1 MQYYY
6 LVPTSSNL
14 NISGRFYNMKN
25 IRLDPSQLYK
35 PCSIEQLKFD
45 STDELEDIDITVG
58 QERATEAIKFGTRL
72 HKNGYNI
79 FAMAPA
85 GTGKLTIVRQLVE
98 HEASRQGIPSD
109 WCYVNNFS
117 QPAKPSAI
125 KLMPGQGKYFKA
137 DMEQLIDELSVAIP
151 ASFDG
156 DEYRSREGEIESQ
169 SRQREINELSQLRDK
184 AANAQV
190 VFIETPTGYGF
201 SPADENNEIINPEQF
216 TKLDKDKQ
224 HEIKNSIVALQ
235 EDLAKLLKNFPAWR
249 KEAKRQ
255 LQALNRETAELA
267 VNHTI
272 DELIEKYAKQETILG
287 YLNEVQ
293 KDIIEHVRDFIPRSE
308 KVISFME
315 LPQEPNPFKRYQVN
329 LMVDFSEMKSAPVIF
344 EDHPNYSNLLGCID
358 HQAYMGSLIT
368 DFTMI
373 KPGALHKANGGYLI
387 LDARKLLIQPYSW
400 ETLKRTLQA
409 GEIRIESLERA
420 LSLIS
425 TSSLEPE
432 PITLNV
438 KVILVGDPLIYYLL
452 SEYDPEFHNLFK
464 VAADFDNSVSR
475 ENSSHDYARLLA
487 TIVRREKL
495 RPLSQ
500 NAVARVIEHS
510 SRMVGDAEKLLTHLG
525 AIKEL
530 LTESDYWAED
540 NGHVHITN
548 SDVQQAIDHKTHR
561 LDKIREKLYEHI
573 ERGTVLIDIEGKVTG
588 QINALSVLQLG
599 EFSFGQPS
607 RITATTRLGSGKVV
621 DIEREIEL
629 GGAIHS
635 KGVLILSS
643 FIAARYAR
651 KTPFSVAASLVFEQS
666 YGYVEGDSASLAEL
680 CVILSS
686 IAQIPLRQD
695 IAITGSINQL
705 GHVQPIGSV
714 NEKIEGFFD
723 ICNQKELTGTQGVII
738 PATNIKH
745 LMLRWDVVHAV
756 QSGQFSIY
764 AVTTAD
770 DALELL
776 TEMDAGI
783 ANEQGTYPPESF
795 NAHVES
801 QLLQFTQLKK
811 DFNRKAT
818 Y

>member
-1 MQYYY
+1 
-6 LVPTSSNL
+6 
-14 NISGRFYNMKN
+14 MKK

-35 PCSIEQLKFD
+35 PCRIDQLKFD
-45 STDELEDIDITVG
+45 STEELEDIDITGG

-72 HKNGYNI
+72 HKTGYNI
-79 FAMAPA
+79 YAMAPA

-117 QPAKPSAI
+117 MPSKPLAI

-151 ASFDG
+151 AAFDG

-184 AANAQV
+184 ATNAQV
-190 VFIETPTGYGF
+190 MLIETPTGYGF

-216 TKLDKDKQ
+216 AKLDKDKQ
-224 HEIKNSIVALQ
+224 HKIKNSIISLQ
-235 EDLAKLLKNFPAWR
+235 EDLAQLLKNFPAWR

-272 DELIEKYAKQETILG
+272 DELIEKYAKQEAILG
-287 YLNEVQ
+287 YLTEVQ

-344 EDHPNYSNLLGCID
+344 EDHPNYSNLLGHID

-373 KPGALHKANGGYLI
+373 TPGALHKANGGYLI

-438 KVILVGDPLIYYLL
+438 KVILLGDPLIYYLL
-452 SEYDPEFHNLFK
+452 SAYDLEFHNLFK
-464 VAADFDNSVSR
+464 VAADFDNSISR
-475 ENSSHDYARLLA
+475 ENSSQDYARLLA
-487 TIVRREKL
+487 TISRREKL

-500 NAVARVIEHS
+500 NAVARIIEHS

-525 AIKEL
+525 AIKDL

-540 NGHVHITN
+540 NGHIHITN
-548 SDVQQAIDHKTHR
+548 SDVQQAIDHKTRR

-573 ERGTVLIDIEGKVTG
+573 ERGTVLIDLKGKVTG

-621 DIEREIEL
+621 DIEREIDL

-651 KTPFSVAASLVFEQS
+651 KIPFSVAASLVFEQS
-666 YGYVEGDSASLAEL
+666 YGHVEGDSASLAEL

-705 GHVQPIGSV
+705 GQVQPIGSV

-745 LMLRWDVVHAV
+745 LMLRWDVVHAAEA
-756 QSGQFSIY
+756 GQFSIY

-776 TEMDAGI
+776 TGMDAGI
-783 ANEQGTYPPESF
+783 ANEQGIYPPESF
-795 NAHVES
+795 NGHVEC

-811 DFNRKAT
+811 DFNRKST
-818 Y
+818 D